1 MSDYFNHKAI
11 SNSSLSLIDPEVG
24 GNPEMYIKGW
34 VENKPSP
41 SQELGTQIHQYALEP
56 HLFEYE
62 ELEVPTGLMYEFCH
76 ELKRISRDPNYPD
89 LVSMKEAYEH
99 VGFKRKSLE
108 KIITEFKDYHQPY
121 YESIFKLDSHSLS
134 KDRIDLLERCSIS
147 LKSNVEANELLSV
160 EGECELEVYWN
171 EDLPTDQGIVPVAC
185 KGKLDKLIINGSKG
199 TIVDLKTTSK
209 SSYKFKESFEMW
221 KYYRQMAFY
230 RSGVQKL
237 YGLEEVEVKIIV
249 IETTGNHKTLVY
261 TVGESY
267 LQKGCEEYKKLL
279 KRIWYH
285 SFNNQWERSMEEVK
299 GLVLEYE
306 GV

>member
-1 MSDYFNHKAI
+1 MSDYFNRKAI

-24 GNPEMYIKGW
+24 GNPEMYTKGW

-62 ELEVPTGLMYEFCH
+62 ELEVPTGLMYVFCH
-76 ELKRISRDPNYPD
+76 KLSVMREDTLLSTDAMRF
-89 LVSMKEAYEH
+89 AYELT
-99 VGFKRKSLE
+99 GFKRDTLE
-108 KIITEFKDYHQPY
+108 KVIDRFNNSYLPY
-121 YESIFKLDSHSLS
+121 YESLSKSSHSLS
-134 KDRIDLLERCSIS
+134 KDRINLLERCAIS
-147 LKSNVEANELLSV
+147 LRSNVEANELLSV
-160 EGECELEVYWN
+160 EGECELEVYWK
-171 EDLPTDQGIVPVAC
+171 EPIVTDQGLIPVDC
-185 KGKLDKLIINGSKG
+185 KGKLDKLIIHGSKG
-199 TIVDLKTTSK
+199 IVVDLKTTSK

-230 RSGVQKL
+230 RSGVQEI
-237 YGLEEVEVKIIV
+237 YDLEEIEVKIIV

-267 LQKGCEEYKKLL
+267 LQKGYEEYKRLL

-285 SFNNQWERSMEEVK
+285 SYNNQWEKSMEEVK

>member
-24 GNPEMYIKGW
+24 GNPELYIKGW
-34 VENKPSP
+34 QENKPSL

-62 ELEVPTGLMYEFCH
+62 ELEVPTGLMYEFCQ
-76 ELKRISRDPNYPD
+76 ELRKISWNPTLFD
-89 LVSMKEAYEH
+89 LDTMEAVYGN

-108 KIITEFKDYHQPY
+108 KVMVEFTDTYLPY
-121 YESIFKLDSHSLS
+121 YQSLFKPDSHSLS

-147 LKSNVEANELLSV
+147 MKSNVEANELLMV
-160 EGECELEVYWN
+160 DGECELEIYWN
-171 EDLPTDQGIVPVAC
+171 EDLSTDQGIVPVAC
-185 KGKLDKLIINGSKG
+185 KGKLDKLIVNGSKG

-230 RSGVQKL
+230 QSGVQKL

-267 LQKGCEEYKKLL
+267 LQKGYEEYKKLL

-285 SFNNQWERSMEEVK
+285 SYNNQWEKSMEEEK
-299 GLVLEYE
+299 GLILEYE

>member
-11 SNSSLSLIDPEVG
+11 SNSSLSLIDPETG

-76 ELKRISRDPNYPD
+76 HLKSLKDDEDYQIDQ
-89 LVSMKEAYEH
+89 MEWAYTIT
-99 VGFKRKSLE
+99 GFKRESFE
-108 KIITEFKDYHQPY
+108 KVKDRFELYRPY
-121 YESIFKLDSHSLS
+121 YESLS
-134 KDRIDLLERCSIS
+134 KVNQHSISRERIDLLEKCSIS
-147 LKSNVEANELLSV
+147 LKSNVEANELLMV
-160 EGECELEVYWN
+160 DGECELELYWN
-171 EDLPTDQGIVPVAC
+171 EDLKTDQGIIPVSC

-209 SSYKFKESFEMW
+209 SAYKFKVDFEQYR
-221 KYYRQMAFY
+221 YYRQMAFY
-230 RSGVQKL
+230 QSGARKL
-237 YGLEEVEVKIIV
+237 YDLEEIEVKIIV
-249 IETTGNHKTLVY
+249 IETTGKNKTLVY

-267 LQKGCEEYKKLL
+267 LQKGYEEYKGLL

-285 SFNNQWERSMEEVK
+285 SFNKQWEKSMEEEK
-299 GLVLEYE
+299 GLILECDDR
-306 GV
+306 